1 MDLIPP
7 ELIVARYFAADQ
19 VNIDALQNAYE
30 TAISKLA
37 EFVEEN
43 TSEDGLLQDATNDKG
58 KVTKTAV
65 TKRLKI
71 IQDEPDSDE
80 ERDALTRCLGL
91 IGNESRAIKAV
102 KDKQSELDPKVLARY
117 AMLTEAEIKTLV
129 VEEKWFGSINAKIHE
144 EAQRLTQQLTGR
156 IKELDERYARP
167 LPELEREVD
176 EYSARVESHLKK
188 MGLSL

>member
-1 MDLIPP
+1 MDYWDEVMQDDVYLIADDGWIQAVKPRGIIHDKEKKIEETPDLTLKRRKYKMDLIPP

-65 TKRLKI
+65 TKLLKI

-80 ERDALTRCLGL
+80 ERDALTRCCGSDRKR
-91 IGNESRAIKAV
+91 IQGDQGCEGQTVRV
-102 KDKQSELDPKVLARY
+102 GPKSACPLC
-117 AMLTEAEIKTLV
+117 
-129 VEEKWFGSINAKIHE
+129 NAD
-144 EAQRLTQQLTGR
+144 RG
-156 IKELDERYARP
+156 
-167 LPELEREVD
+167 
-176 EYSARVESHLKK
+176 
-188 MGLSL
+188 